1 MPHTKRLVWFPVNSD
16 HVMRALVHLGGRRG
30 KLIAVEPGLS
40 FCLVLVGCLSP
51 TARVNLPKG
60 YAGKPFQDSVYRAGP
75 QKIPGVVYCAYY
87 DLGGEGVAYH
97 DNTATNLGSGAL
109 NPANGTYHLE
119 DRVLVHGNKTVVF
132 R

>member
-1 MPHTKRLVWFPVNSD
+1 MNSPHNYFSNAAQTAATAFWSSLLITAGCS
-16 HVMRALVHLGGRRG
+16 MGICLTLLGC
-30 KLIAVEPGLS
+30 S
-40 FCLVLVGCLSP
+40 TP
-51 TARVNLPKG
+51 TALSNLPKG
-60 YAGKPFQDSVYRAGP
+60 YMGKPFHDSVYRGGP
-75 QKIPGVVYCAYY
+75 QKIPGMVYCAYY